1 MSQIRISESSSSE
14 LGSSRLGEGSESE
27 YSSLYEQLDSSDKAR
42 YKEKLRML
50 QLHSDPYLLDKNTW
64 LTERSVWPPVE
75 FPDVFVYLINS
86 PSTYTKE
93 ALKAYKSTDAWSYF
107 VAGLVT
113 EVKVLK
119 ITEDSYIMTARVGS
133 YMH

>member
-1 MSQIRISESSSSE
+1 MSESSSSE
-14 LGSSRLGEGSESE
+14 LGSSRLGEGPESE
-27 YSSLYEQLDSSDKAR
+27 YSSLYEQLDSSGKAR

-50 QLHSDPYLLDKNTW
+50 KLRSDPYLLDKNTW
-64 LTERSVWPPVE
+64 LTERSVWLPVE
-75 FPDVFVYLINS
+75 FPNVFVYLINS
-86 PSTYTKE
+86 PSPYTKE

-113 EVKVLK
+113 ELKVLK